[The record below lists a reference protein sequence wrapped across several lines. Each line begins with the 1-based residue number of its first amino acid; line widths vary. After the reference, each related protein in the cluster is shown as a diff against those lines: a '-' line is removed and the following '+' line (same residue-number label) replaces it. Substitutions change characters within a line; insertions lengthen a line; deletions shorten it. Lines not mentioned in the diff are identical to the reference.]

1 MVRMTRSIIRTKR
14 RENAISFS
22 LTPLSMGKTS
32 EKSPFGRRTLE
43 IFGERQALTR
53 LMIFG
58 PKTIFL
64 NNEKKELVTDT
75 IKSLF
80 KVRVCDK
87 CFSFFAFSITLGE
100 CEDVVDLS

>member
-1 MVRMTRSIIRTKR
+1 MACMTGSITRTR
-14 RENAISFS
+14 RRGEMQSPS
-22 LTPLSMGKTS
+22 LTPLSTGKPS

-58 PKTIFL
+58 LKTIFL
-64 NNEKKELVTDT
+64 NNEKKELLTDT

-80 KVRVCDK
+80 KLK
-87 CFSFFAFSITLGE
+87 GL
-100 CEDVVDLS
+100 